1 MRSREL
7 VTVYTLADSVKAEII
22 KNALDAEGIHCFL
35 EGANQAGGLS
45 GVNIKVQVPE
55 DDVEHAREILA
66 EHERPGRQLEEEEP
80 STDITDLSGRPGL
93 HTTAEPST
101 DITDL
106 GRRQP

>member
-1 MRSREL
+1 MRSEEL
-7 VTVYTLADSVKAEII
+7 VTVYTLADSFKAEII
-22 KNALDAEGIHCFL
+22 KNALEAEGISCFL

-66 EHERPGRQLEEEEP
+66 EHEGRRTEGEEEP
-80 STDITDLSGRPGL
+80 STDITDLSRGPGRQPP
-93 HTTAEPST
+93 EPST

-106 GRRQP
+106 GRQRP